1 MQVQNWND
9 LRFLL
14 ALHRAGTLTG
24 AASRLG
30 VDQTTVTRR
39 LRALEADVGAE
50 LYEKLRGGAVLT
62 KIGAEMVETAGIL
75 EKEMLDLEARVLG
88 GDSHM
93 EGPVRITMPSVFAVE
108 MMEVCRDFS
117 RAFPGIQLELVADDG
132 VRSISRREVDIAL
145 RMASRL
151 KVPEHLVGRKI
162 GRGAAAIFGTRE
174 WEAVP
179 WEEVRWIG
187 WPHEE
192 WSLTDKARAQHGNG
206 PWAFRANTTWALLE
220 AVRAGA
226 GVTVLACGCPRVTR
240 GLVQLSDPEIFGD
253 IWLLTHPEL
262 RRSPRI
268 RASVDYWY
276 EAFKKRAAGFSGEA
290 A

>member
-1 MQVQNWND
+1 MQVENWND
-9 LRFLL
+9 LRYLL

-24 AASRLG
+24 AAGQLG

-39 LRALEADVGAE
+39 LRALEADLGTE
-50 LYEKLRGGAVLT
+50 LYEKLRGGAVFT
-62 KIGAEMVETAGIL
+62 RVGAEMVQTAERL
-75 EKEMLDLEARVLG
+75 EQEMMELEARLLG
-88 GDSHM
+88 GQAHM

-108 MMEVCRDFS
+108 LMQECRDFA
-117 RAFPGIQLELVADDG
+117 RAFPGIELELVADDG

-151 KVPEHLVGRKI
+151 QVPEHLVGRKV
-162 GRGAAAIFGTRE
+162 GRGAAAVFGVRRFE
-174 WEAVP
+174 NKP
-179 WEEVRWIG
+179 WEDVPWIG

-192 WSLTDKARAQHGNG
+192 WTLTDVARKKHGNG
-206 PWAFRANTTWALLE
+206 PWAFRASTTWAVLE
-220 AVRAGA
+220 AVRTGA

-240 GLVQLSDPEIFGD
+240 GLVALTEPEEFGD

-276 EAFKKRAAGFSGEA
+276 EVLRSRAPAFAGREA
-290 A
+290 